1 MDQLV
6 RQIDNATHQRN
17 DAFRVAD
24 QDDTIALPDL
34 EGRED
39 CPSCG
44 HPICRRTAMDWVG
57 LPAGVRFDPSDE
69 ELLRHLAA
77 KVGVGKDAS
86 HPLINDFISHLDGN
100 DGICQTHPENLPG
113 VKTDGS
119 SRHFFHKPAKAYTT
133 GTRKRRKIHNEDEES
148 GVETRWHKTG
158 KTRPVLDGGQ
168 HLGWKKIMVLYRNLY
183 SGKKKAKSE
192 KTNWILHQYHLGPE
206 EEERDGELVVCK
218 VFFQKQPRQCTGG
231 RQAEGVTADGDSS
244 KAETSQA
251 QPRSNREIVV
261 AASVSDLSR
270 GTLITPK
277 RDAPVRP
284 QFSRHR
290 TREASP
296 PVQAHPESVTIRT
309 PTQSGRGS
317 EMTVMGKSDHL
328 TSEQTS
334 TLGIPHRLAQ
344 SLNPCVKTGS
354 LQSGGLVQS
363 APLEFLRENGS
374 PDWND
379 EVSTSGK
386 SCQNENALVT
396 VEYPSRDEYFEQPY
410 LACQTQVMDAETDL
424 FDLADLHCN
433 EELNEPSL
441 YWDVGV
447 QNFENDGAV
456 DEGHPVGD
464 IFNPYPEYPYFEGIL
479 LSTPPAIVPDLKLSS
494 QEAFE
499 MMKRFECDP
508 NDNSDSLSS
517 T

>member
-1 MDQLV
+1 MKNRDHRDRWGRFMDQLV

-17 DAFRVAD
+17 DAYSLA
-24 QDDTIALPDL
+24 QDDTTALPGL
-34 EGRED
+34 EVRED

-44 HPICRRTAMDWVG
+44 HHVGRRTAMDWVG

-77 KVGVGKDAS
+77 KVGVGKEVS
-86 HPLINDFISHLDGN
+86 HPRIDDFISHLDGN

-231 RQAEGVTADGDSS
+231 KQYDGVFAEGNSS
-244 KAETSQA
+244 KAETCQP

-261 AASVSDLSR
+261 GASVSDVSR

-296 PVQAHPESVTIRT
+296 PVQAPPESVTTRT

-328 TSEQTS
+328 TSELTS
-334 TLGIPHRLAQ
+334 TLGISHRLPQ
-344 SLNPCVKTGS
+344 SLTPCVKTGS

-363 APLEFLRENGS
+363 VPFEELFSENGS
-374 PDWND
+374 PDLYE

-386 SCQNENALVT
+386 SCQNENAMAA
-396 VEYPSRDEYFEQPY
+396 VEYPPRDDYHEQPY
-410 LACQTQVMDAETDL
+410 PVMDTEGNVIGLTDL
-424 FDLADLHCN
+424 ECD
-433 EELNEPSL
+433 EELLPIS
-441 YWDVGV
+441 WDWDANLDIEGGGGV
-447 QNFENDGAV
+447 DGLL
-456 DEGHPVGD
+456 DTPYH
-464 IFNPYPEYPYFEGIL
+464 FNPHTDYFYTFDEYLLRPEINFPGSIG
-479 LSTPPAIVPDLKLSS
+479 
-494 QEAFE
+494 
-499 MMKRFECDP
+499 
-508 NDNSDSLSS
+508 SDEEY
-517 T
+517 